1 MSQTKVEAPFVDNN
15 SVRFK
20 NLLIN
25 ADMNIAQRATSAASK
40 TSGDYYNIDRWRA
53 DIINAG
59 TWTVSQSTTVPAG
72 QGFFHSQKWDC
83 TTADGSLASA
93 DRVFFEQRIEDQ
105 NCVYLKKGTSSA
117 LSTTASF
124 WVRSNKTGTYICE
137 LYDSHNSRH
146 INKSYTID
154 SADTWEKKIITFPGD
169 TTGAFAN
176 DNGIGLM
183 IRFWLAAGAT
193 YNSGTLAT
201 SWQAND
207 AADRAVGQVNLAD
220 STDNEWYVTGVQ
232 LEAGDQATD
241 FEVLPFDIN
250 LARCQRY
257 CEVIADGRSVGTGTL
272 SSGDSDENIGAPG
285 ALWTTRY
292 GYVPIRFATKK
303 RSNAPS
309 LYITNDTNHFRI
321 YNNGSYDDVSTM
333 TNAGTSSH
341 HALTLNLD
349 NGATDWTAGH
359 SAFIRLNNAA
369 AYIMVIDE
377 L

>member
-1 MSQTKVEAPFVDNN
+1 MTQTKVEAPFVENN

-20 NLLIN
+20 NILIN
-25 ADMNIAQRATSAASK
+25 ADMNIAQRATSAAST
-40 TSGDYYNIDRWRA
+40 TSGGYYNIDRWRA
-53 DIINAG
+53 DVINAG

-72 QGFFHSQKWDC
+72 QGFFNSQKWDC

-137 LYDSHNSRH
+137 IYDSHNSRH

-241 FEVLPFDIN
+241 FEHLPFDVQ
-250 LARCQRY
+250 LQRCMRY
-257 CEVIADGRSVGTGTL
+257 CNVMGGTHEVVSNFSIIAPGYVTASTQGYFTVVHPVPMRAAPSETTSADSDFVIANGSGSSIEATAIAVNQAGSNRTLLLGSV
-272 SSGDSDENIGAPG
+272 SSGLTAGRGSSILNNNK
-285 ALWTTRY
+285 TT
-292 GYVPIRFATKK
+292 AT
-303 RSNAPS
+303 
-309 LYITNDTNHFRI
+309 
-321 YNNGSYDDVSTM
+321 
-333 TNAGTSSH
+333 
-341 HALTLNLD
+341 LTLD
-349 NGATDWTAGH
+349 AE
-359 SAFIRLNNAA
+359 F
-369 AYIMVIDE
+369 
-377 L
+377 

>member
-25 ADMNIAQRATSAASK
+25 ADMNIAQRATSAAST
-40 TSGDYYNIDRWRA
+40 TSGGYYNIDRWRA
-53 DIINAG
+53 DVINAG
-59 TWTVSQSTTVPAG
+59 TWTVSQSTTVPDG
-72 QGFFHSQKWDC
+72 QGFFYSQKWDC

-137 LYDSHNSRH
+137 LYDSQNSRH

-176 DNGIGLM
+176 DSGIGLM
-183 IRFWLAAGAT
+183 IRFWLAGGAT

-241 FEVLPFDIN
+241 FEHLPHDVQLQRCFRYFQRIQMSSNSVIN
-250 LARCQRY
+250 AMAY
-257 CEVIADGRSVGTGTL
+257 GSTSIYTGIPFPDGTMRTSPTVTLPTAGKGSGNVSFVTAVSAYPTTVGTNTV
-272 SSGDSDENIGAPG
+272 DIVTPTMFRVIGASYS
-285 ALWTTRY
+285 ANFAA
-292 GYVPIRFATKK
+292 GYAVGFY
-303 RSNAPS
+303 SNGTNN
-309 LYITNDTNHFRI
+309 IT
-321 YNNGSYDDVSTM
+321 M
-333 TNAGTSSH
+333 NA
-341 HALTLNLD
+341 
-349 NGATDWTAGH
+349 
-359 SAFIRLNNAA
+359 
-369 AYIMVIDE
+369 E

>member
-1 MSQTKVEAPFVDNN
+1 MVQKVPQSGISGDSSFRNI
-15 SVRFK
+15 
-20 NLLIN
+20 LIN
-25 ADMNIAQRATSAASK
+25 GDMNIAQRGTSASGRDASGFP
-40 TSGDYYNIDRWRA
+40 TLDRWRT

-59 TWTVSQSTTVPAG
+59 TWTISQSTTVPTG
-72 QGFFHSQKWDC
+72 QGFFNSQKWDC

-137 LYDSHNSRH
+137 IYDSHNSRH

-154 SADTWEKKIITFPGD
+154 AADTWEKKIITFPGD

-220 STDNEWYVTGVQ
+220 STSNEWYITGVQ
-232 LEAGDQATD
+232 LEAGDAATD
-241 FEVLPFDIN
+241 FEFLPADVQLQRCSRYYHPLSYGLLSSAPVMFG
-250 LARCQRY
+250 LAFGGL
-257 CEVIADGRSVGTGTL
+257 DGSNVGSDNVMFAYNFPVPMRDAPTVTVGSAGSGTGSASTQ
-272 SSGDSDENIGAPG
+272 
-285 ALWTTRY
+285 
-292 GYVPIRFATKK
+292 
-303 RSNAPS
+303 
-309 LYITNDTNHFRI
+309 YISAV
-321 YNNGSYDDVSTM
+321 SYTHLRAHE
-333 TNAGTSSH
+333 T
-341 HALTLNLD
+341 
-349 NGATDWTAGH
+349 
-359 SAFIRLNNAA
+359 
-369 AYIMVIDE
+369 
-377 L
+377 

>member
-241 FEVLPFDIN
+241 FEHLPHDVQ
-250 LARCQRY
+250 LQRCQRY
-257 CEVIADGRSVGTGTL
+257 YYQMGPGAQYDPLMVGSCNGDNNCYGMVHFPVEMRGDPALETTGTSADYCVYAGGHNPFPCDSGPASNTIDNYGMRIYFTCSNDL
-272 SSGDSDENIGAPG
+272 VAGEAGEMLTYNSSGYLGFDA
-285 ALWTTRY
+285 
-292 GYVPIRFATKK
+292 
-303 RSNAPS
+303 
-309 LYITNDTNHFRI
+309 
-321 YNNGSYDDVSTM
+321 
-333 TNAGTSSH
+333 
-341 HALTLNLD
+341 
-349 NGATDWTAGH
+349 
-359 SAFIRLNNAA
+359 
-369 AYIMVIDE
+369 E

>member
-25 ADMNIAQRATSAASK
+25 ADMNIAQRATSAASI
-40 TSGDYYNIDRWRA
+40 TSGGYYNIDRWRA
-53 DIINAG
+53 DVINAG
-59 TWTVSQSTTVPAG
+59 TWTLSQSTTVPDG
-72 QGFFHSQKWDC
+72 QGFFYSQKWDC

-137 LYDSHNSRH
+137 LYDSQNSRH

-176 DNGIGLM
+176 DSGIGLM
-183 IRFWLAAGAT
+183 IRFWLAGGAT

-241 FEVLPFDIN
+241 FEHLPHDVQLTRCLRYYFD
-250 LARCQRY
+250 LASTGLISSGEPTYICNCSYWNSGQVFGFLHFPTVMRAEPTLTTTNATNTFY
-257 CEVIADGRSVGTGTL
+257 AYVDGSGDGLDDLSLNSQSNRAGVMVQNNTDASGTGGEAGGL
-272 SSGDSDENIGAPG
+272 YLNSGKICN
-285 ALWTTRY
+285 
-292 GYVPIRFATKK
+292 F
-303 RSNAPS
+303 
-309 LYITNDTNHFRI
+309 
-321 YNNGSYDDVSTM
+321 
-333 TNAGTSSH
+333 
-341 HALTLNLD
+341 
-349 NGATDWTAGH
+349 
-359 SAFIRLNNAA
+359 SAEF
-369 AYIMVIDE
+369 
-377 L
+377 